1 MAMEWMNLY
10 DIFVNQVF
18 GSFWLSVF
26 CVLLVMI
33 LIVFITRGTPTLMF
47 FYILLFLMANLM
59 IGLRILS
66 LIPFV
71 IAFVY
76 MSVGMIRYFQQQAT

>member
-18 GSFWLSVF
+18 GSFWWAVF
-26 CVLLVMI
+26 AILLVMI
-33 LIVFITRGTPTLMF
+33 LIVFVTRGTPTLMF

-66 LIPFV
+66 LIPF
-71 IAFVY
+71 IITFVY
-76 MSVGMIRYFQQQAT
+76 MAIGFIRFFQQQA

>member
-1 MAMEWMNLY
+1 MAEWMNLY

-18 GSFWLSVF
+18 GTFWLAAFS
-26 CVLLVMI
+26 VLLVMI
-33 LIVFITRGTPTLMF
+33 LIVWITRGTPTLMF

-71 IAFVY
+71 LTFVY
-76 MSVGMIRYFQQQAT
+76 MAVGIIRYFQQRA

>member
-18 GSFWLSVF
+18 GSFWYAAFAV
-26 CVLLVMI
+26 
-33 LIVFITRGTPTLMF
+33 LIVMVLIAWITRGTPTLIF
-47 FYILLFLMANLM
+47 FYMLLFFMANLM

-66 LIPFV
+66 LVPF
-71 IAFVY
+71 ILAFVY
-76 MSVGMIRYFQQQAT
+76 MFVGIIRFFQQQQ